1 MLGSLQ
7 SLSINLFTMELL
19 VGVKVYLRNAE
30 GKFLLLQRSVTKYPE
45 VKDRWDIIGGRI
57 NPGSPLVENL
67 ERELSE
73 ETGMKMSSEPKL
85 IAAQD
90 ILRSPGKHVV
100 RLTYI
105 AETNESAPTL
115 SDEHDACGWFTLAE
129 IQQLEGF
136 DMYAKEVLPLVG

>member
-1 MLGSLQ
+1 
-7 SLSINLFTMELL
+7 MELL

-30 GKFLLLQRSVTKYPE
+30 GKFLLLQRSMTKYPE

-57 NPGSPLVENL
+57 NPGTPLLENL
-67 ERELSE
+67 DRELME
-73 ETGMKMSSEPKL
+73 ETGMKLASEPKL

-100 RLTYI
+100 RLTYM
-105 AETNESAPTL
+105 AETHESIPRL
-115 SDEHDACGWFTLAE
+115 SDEHDAFGWFTLAE

-136 DMYAKEVLPLVG
+136 DMYAKEALPLIR

>member
-1 MLGSLQ
+1 M
-7 SLSINLFTMELL
+7 
-19 VGVKVYLRNAE
+19 GVKVYLRNAE

-57 NPGSPLVENL
+57 NPGSPLLENL

-73 ETGMKMSSEPKL
+73 ETGMKMSNEPKL

-105 AETNESAPTL
+105 AETNESTPTL
-115 SDEHDACGWFTLAE
+115 SDEHDAFCWFTLAE
-129 IQQLEGF
+129 IQRLEGF
-136 DMYAKEVLPLVG
+136 DMYAKEALPLI